1 MKRSALLVLVGGIL
15 AAAAFFLPL
24 EVSHTRDGILG
35 PGTSWLQTV
44 QVIGFPAGAVYLLEP
59 FAAILLIGGG
69 ALAFKMRSA
78 GHVLGLSG
86 AAVGLTFLVWYF
98 TLIFAVYRG
107 FQPDGSFGA
116 FAQDFG
122 SGFWL
127 AVIGCALGLVGSLF
141 GWQKPQG
148 LAASAGA
155 SRSRVG
161 IVLALLGGLAA
172 AASFFMAPFAP
183 ELLGQEGLFDLIK
196 QANGYLIVWPALL
209 APLLLIVCAL
219 FALRGTGRA
228 YLGSLT
234 GALIGLTFLFLV
246 VALSLGG
253 SEGRPFYQAH
263 VAAGYW
269 LALLGYAAGFLG
281 ALVGLAKRSAAPAYV
296 HPSEAPTQY

>member
-1 MKRSALLVLVGGIL
+1 MKRSALLVLAGGIL

-24 EVSHTRDGILG
+24 ELSHTQDGVFSSGI
-35 PGTSWLQTV
+35 SWLQNV
-44 QVIGFPAGAVYLLEP
+44 QMIGLPAGAVYLLEP
-59 FAAILLIGGG
+59 FAAILLILGG

-98 TLIFAVYRG
+98 TLIYAVFRG
-107 FQPDGSFGA
+107 FQPDGSFGT
-116 FAQDFG
+116 FAQSFG

-127 AVIGCALGLVGSLF
+127 AVIGCALGLIGSLL
-141 GWQKPQG
+141 GWQKPQS
-148 LAASAGA
+148 LAAGA

-161 IVLALLGGLAA
+161 IALALLGGLAA
-172 AASFFMAPFAP
+172 VASFFMAPFAP

-196 QANGYLIVWPALL
+196 QTNGYLLVWPALL

-228 YLGSLT
+228 DLGSLT
-234 GALIGLTFLFLV
+234 GALVGLTFLFLV

-253 SEGRPFYQAH
+253 GGARPFYQAR
-263 VAAGYW
+263 VEAGYW
-269 LALLGYAAGFLG
+269 LALLGYAAGFCG